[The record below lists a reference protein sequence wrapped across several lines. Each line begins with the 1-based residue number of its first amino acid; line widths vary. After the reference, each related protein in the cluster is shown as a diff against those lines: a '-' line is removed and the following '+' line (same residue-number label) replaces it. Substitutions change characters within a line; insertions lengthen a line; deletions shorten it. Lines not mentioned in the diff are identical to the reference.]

1 MRGRRKKNGK
11 QLIKC
16 CLFEKKLSEYYI
28 KTHDLTGICK
38 LATEKF
44 LFREEKIEKKK
55 KEYFNGTLQLLKK
68 SKDDWGEL
76 LLN

>member
-16 CLFEKKLSEYYI
+16 CLFEKMLSECYI

-38 LATEKF
+38 VATEKF
-44 LFREEKIEKKK
+44 LFRKEQKTEKKK
-55 KEYFNGTLQLLKK
+55 RSTLMKPY
-68 SKDDWGEL
+68 SF
-76 LLN
+76 